1 MAESNT
7 EGSAWTTPDQG
18 DGPAPA
24 GEGTAGTEGSGGEP
38 AASGGDDGRGRRT
51 PRVEIVAAIL
61 LGLAATLTAFAAYRA
76 SLTDDEVLKS
86 YSDAN
91 QSLQEGYDLLSN
103 GDQLLSFEQALFLDW
118 ALAESEGNVDGA
130 DYLFE
135 TMSPALQDLVEV
147 WSEDP
152 DDTIPTPFDGDYAEL
167 DELDSSL
174 TYAEGNALLDVAEE
188 QRSEAEDADQ
198 KSDVFETSTVFLAV
212 TLFLAGVAALVSSR
226 NVAWALLGLS
236 GVMLLVG
243 IVVLVQAELA

>member
-1 MAESNT
+1 MAETTT

-24 GEGTAGTEGSGGEP
+24 GEGSEGSGGGP
-38 AASGGDDGRGRRT
+38 SASGGGGERAGRT

-91 QSLQEGYDLLSN
+91 QSLQEGYDLLGN
-103 GDQLLSFEQALFLDW
+103 GDQLLSFEQAIFLDW
-118 ALAESEGNVDGA
+118 ALAESEGNTDGA

-135 TMSPALQDLVEV
+135 TMSPELQALVEV
-147 WSEDP
+147 WAEDP
-152 DDTIPTPFDGDYAEL
+152 DDTAPTPFDGDYAEL
-167 DELDSSL
+167 DDLDSSL
-174 TYAEGNALLDVAEE
+174 TYAEGNDLLDLAED
-188 QRSEAEDADQ
+188 QRAEAEDADQ

-212 TLFLAGVAALVSSR
+212 TLFLAGVAALVGSR
-226 NVAWALLGLS
+226 NVAWTLLGIS
-236 GVMLLVG
+236 SVMLLIG